1 MTRYVAGKSTILKK
15 YYQCEINKFFLVGK
29 EALVTLAFSIPSVQL
44 WLT

>member
-1 MTRYVAGKSTILKK
+1 MTRLAGRPTVLKK
-15 YYQCEINKFFLVGK
+15 YYQCYINKFFLVGK